1 MIDLSGAVNG
11 RAPVIRLSSGYD
23 MPVLGIGTYS
33 LRGKTCVNAVRT
45 ALESGYRL
53 IDTATFYGNEREVG
67 EAVRDSGIPRGE
79 IFVTTKLYPSEF
91 DHAERAL
98 DEALSRLDIGY
109 ADLVLLHHPGRG
121 DAEAYAAIERAIRAG
136 RVRSAGVSCYYIR
149 EIDGFLPRVETPP
162 ALVQNEIHPY
172 YQDAAPTEHIQSLG
186 IPVQAWYPLGGRGW
200 AHRLL
205 ADPTLLEIAA
215 AHGKSAAQV
224 VLRWELQRGI
234 LTIPGSSDPA
244 HIRENISVFDFA
256 LAEDEMRRIAAL
268 ERAEKHDWY

>member
-1 MIDLSGAVNG
+1 M
-11 RAPVIRLSSGYD
+11 
-23 MPVLGIGTYS
+23 
-33 LRGKTCVNAVRT
+33 
-45 ALESGYRL
+45 
-53 IDTATFYGNEREVG
+53 
-67 EAVRDSGIPRGE
+67 
-79 IFVTTKLYPSEF
+79 
-91 DHAERAL
+91 
-98 DEALSRLDIGY
+98 
-109 ADLVLLHHPGRG
+109 
-121 DAEAYAAIERAIRAG
+121 
-136 RVRSAGVSCYYIR
+136 
-149 EIDGFLPRVETPP
+149 
-162 ALVQNEIHPY
+162 QNEIHPY

-256 LAEDEMRRIAAL
+256 LTEDEMRRIAAL